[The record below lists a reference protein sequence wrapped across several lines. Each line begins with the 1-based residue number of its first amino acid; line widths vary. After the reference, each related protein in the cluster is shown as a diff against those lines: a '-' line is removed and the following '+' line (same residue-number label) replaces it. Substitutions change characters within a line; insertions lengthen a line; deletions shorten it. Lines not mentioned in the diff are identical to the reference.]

1 MILIGSAVALSL
13 LRVPDAE
20 AQEPGRIYRLGIL
33 TGVARQAQRM
43 VAFFDELKLF
53 GFVDGQNLKLVVDG
67 FDLRDDQLADVA
79 ATLAK
84 AAPDV
89 VLCVGDLAIRAARQY
104 TVPIVALSPD
114 MVAAGFV
121 RSLVKVF
128 RGAKPEDFPGEQPT
142 NFELV
147 VNLTTAKALG
157 LTSRVVPSPRRQGDR
172 LKLLLLLCM
181 TPVMAHRAISLQSSA
196 SVAFGEKRTST
207 SRQSRLVW
215 SRMTQLRHRPPNLL

>member
-128 RGAKPEDFPGEQPT
+128 RGAKPEDF
-142 NFELV
+142 
-147 VNLTTAKALG
+147 
-157 LTSRVVPSPRRQGDR
+157 
-172 LKLLLLLCM
+172 
-181 TPVMAHRAISLQSSA
+181 
-196 SVAFGEKRTST
+196 
-207 SRQSRLVW
+207 
-215 SRMTQLRHRPPNLL
+215 